1 MRAGCQACHL
11 PPTFDKKDV
20 EDIFSGG
27 KFKVPSLRVV
37 SQTAPYFHDGRFA
50 TLEQAVR
57 NMWDYQQKAG
67 VAEKLTDNDLRD
79 LVEYLR
85 IL

>member
-1 MRAGCQACHL
+1 MRAGCQACHVL
-11 PPTFDKKDV
+11 PTFEKKDV

-27 KFKVPSLRVV
+27 KFKVPSLRAV

-50 TLEQAVR
+50 TIEQAVR
-57 NMWDYQQKAG
+57 YMWEYQQKAG
-67 VAEKLTDNDLRD
+67 TTEKLNENDLRD
-79 LVEYLR
+79 LVEFLR

>member
-1 MRAGCQACHL
+1 MENSMSLWL
-11 PPTFDKKDV
+11 P
-20 EDIFSGG
+20 SLWR

-37 SQTAPYFHDGRFA
+37 SETAPYFHDGRFA

-57 NMWDYQQKAG
+57 YMWEYQQKAG
-67 VAEKLTDNDLRD
+67 TTENLMEDDLRD
-79 LVEYLR
+79 LVEFLR